1 MVRKTSVFPS
11 NPNQPLGFI
20 ESTMTPLLFVLSF
33 IIGILIGATGVGGVL
48 LIPVL
53 SYCSHLNIHESMGTA
68 LFSFL
73 FTGAIATIVYQ
84 RHGSIDW
91 RITIP
96 VCLGSSLTSYL
107 GAFFNAFANANLLYA
122 ILSSIIILSS
132 LYTMRP
138 TPAVSL
144 ASALSSK
151 KQTSLL
157 LLVGCGVG
165 FLSGLT
171 GIGGGL
177 VSIPIMLTLGF
188 PTFATIGTGQVLQG
202 IVAIFGSV
210 SNVHNNF
217 VDFSLVWWITL
228 VEVVGVF
235 VGVKIAHKLPLALL
249 KKSVSLFCLVL
260 GVYMFAQIFF

>member
-1 MVRKTSVFPS
+1 
-11 NPNQPLGFI
+11 
-20 ESTMTPLLFVLSF
+20 MTPILFALCF

-53 SYCSHLNIHESMGTA
+53 TYCSHLNIHEAMGTA

-73 FTGAIATIVYQ
+73 FTGAIATIIYQ

-91 RITIP
+91 RVTIP
-96 VCLGSSLTSYL
+96 VCLGSALTSYL
-107 GAFFNAFANANLLYA
+107 GAFFNAFANPSLLYA
-122 ILSSIIILSS
+122 ILSIIIILSS

-138 TPAVSL
+138 TPAASL
-144 ASALSSK
+144 ASALSLG
-151 KQTSLL
+151 QQRNLL
-157 LLVGCGVG
+157 FFIGCGVG

-177 VSIPIMLTLGF
+177 VSIPVMLTLGF

-202 IVAIFGSV
+202 IVAIFGSM
-210 SNVHNNF
+210 SNIRNGF
-217 VDFSLVWWITL
+217 VDFSLVWWVTF
-228 VEVVGVF
+228 VEVLGVF

-249 KKSVSLFCLVL
+249 KKSVSFFCLIMGL
-260 GVYMFAQIFF
+260 YMFIKIFL

>member
-1 MVRKTSVFPS
+1 
-11 NPNQPLGFI
+11 
-20 ESTMTPLLFVLSF
+20 MTPLLLALCF

-73 FTGAIATIVYQ
+73 FTGIIATAIYQ
-84 RHGSIDW
+84 CHGSIDW
-91 RITIP
+91 RVTLP

-122 ILSSIIILSS
+122 ILSAIIIFSS

-144 ASALSSK
+144 ATALDK
-151 KQTSLL
+151 KRQGYLL

-177 VSIPIMLTLGF
+177 VSIPLMLTLGF

-202 IVAIFGSV
+202 IVAIFGSI
-210 SNVHNNF
+210 SNIRNDF
-217 VDFSLVWWITL
+217 VDFSLVWWVTL
-228 VEVVGVF
+228 VEVLGVF
-235 VGVKIAHKLPLALL
+235 VGVKVAHMLPLALL
-249 KKSVSLFCLVL
+249 KKSVSFFCLIL
-260 GVYMFAQIFF
+260 GLYMFINIFL